1 MALTKIDISSRNKVD
16 IANHYFG
23 FFNDATEEKRR

>member
-1 MALTKIDISSRNKVD
+1 MALTKININSRNKVD

-23 FFNDATEEKRR
+23 FFYVAIEEKWR